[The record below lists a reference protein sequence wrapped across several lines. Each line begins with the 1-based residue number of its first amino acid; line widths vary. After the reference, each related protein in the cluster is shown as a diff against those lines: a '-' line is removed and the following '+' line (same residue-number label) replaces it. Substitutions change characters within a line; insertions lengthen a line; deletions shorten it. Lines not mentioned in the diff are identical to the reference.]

1 MLPPVLEQ
9 VLVVINL
16 VSEIGDEDKV
26 GFKSGLV
33 VIVQSAFLLALTVEV
48 SLQREKLVLQ

>member
-33 VIVQSAFLLALTVEV
+33 VVVQSAFLLALTVEV

>member
-1 MLPPVLEQ
+1 LLPPVLEQ
-9 VLVVINL
+9 VLVVVDL

-26 GFKSGLV
+26 GLESGLV

>member
-9 VLVVINL
+9 VLVVVDL
-16 VSEIGDEDKV
+16 VSEIGNEDKV
-26 GFKSGLV
+26 SFKSGLV
-33 VIVQSAFLLALTVEV
+33 VVVQSAFLLALTVEV